1 MRRRSVAEPA
11 IGAELAPTRRKF
23 GMRDL
28 WRTALWGLA
37 AAGALSLVVY
47 TGSTNAGSQRLMLAT
62 AQMHGLV
69 NPSGV
74 QPPRPLDAK
83 EGQRLA
89 ATVRVLTDDRDRLLA
104 RIAALEQNLQD
115 VTGTIARVSQA
126 QEAAAQPPPTPIA
139 AAPETAPSADDTTA
153 SVSTA
158 GVPAPRRPP
167 APAAPAPDNAG
178 KTEFGL
184 DIGSAGTIEG
194 LRALWATAQR
204 RHGAVLEGLKPI
216 VHLRDSRRPGGIEL
230 RLVAGPLPSA
240 ASAARLCATLTAAGA
255 ACQPSVFDG
264 QRLAAR

>member
-1 MRRRSVAEPA
+1 VAEPA
-11 IGAELAPTRRKF
+11 IGAELVPARRTF
-23 GMRDL
+23 GLRDL

-37 AAGALSLVVY
+37 ATGALSLVAY
-47 TGSTNAGSQRLMLAT
+47 ASSTGPGSDRLMLAA
-62 AQMHGLV
+62 AQMHEIVSPTGFK
-69 NPSGV
+69 
-74 QPPRPLDAK
+74 PPRPLDAR

-89 ATVRVLTDDRDRLLA
+89 ATVRVLSDDRDRLLA
-104 RIAALEQNLQD
+104 RIASLEQNLQD
-115 VTGTIARVSQA
+115 ITGTVARVSQVV
-126 QEAAAQPPPTPIA
+126 EAAGQPATPIA
-139 AAPETAPSADDTTA
+139 AQPEPTPPADDTTA
-153 SVSTA
+153 SVSAA
-158 GVPAPRRPP
+158 GMPAARRPQ
-167 APAAPAPDNAG
+167 APVTPAPDSAG

-194 LRALWATAQR
+194 LRLLWATAQR

-255 ACQPSVFDG
+255 ACQPAVFDG